1 MAMKLHFTCQIKKT
15 WSKFTLDVSFQIPQG
30 KVTALFG
37 PSGVGKSSTLRM
49 ISGLEKADEGAVS
62 YGEEVWFDKAQ
73 GIHLP
78 PQRRPIGFVF
88 QDFALFP
95 HLTVE
100 KNVAYGI
107 KEKKRLK
114 DIKDFIALVGLSGY
128 ERHYPC
134 QLSGGQKQRVALIR
148 ALARRP
154 ELLLLDEPLSAL
166 DWETR
171 RQLQDDLKRIIREF
185 YVTTIFVTHDV
196 TEVYKLADYVI
207 VLDLGRVIKQGTPE
221 EIFLGKK
228 LSTRIQIAGKVVH
241 IETDSIM
248 AAVTVMHEDQYFKTL
263 IDSEDVCQMNLKIGD
278 DVVIGA
284 KSSDVILFK
293 VLT

>member
-1 MAMKLHFTCQIKKT
+1 MLKICVEKIWKEFRLRADFE
-15 WSKFTLDVSFQIPQG
+15 IPYE
-30 KVTALFG
+30 KITALFG
-37 PSGVGKSSTLRM
+37 PSGAGKSSILRL
-49 ISGLEKADEGAVS
+49 ISGLEKADGGMIRK
-62 YGEEVWFDKAQ
+62 GEEVWYDESQA
-73 GIHLP
+73 INIP
-78 PQRRPIGFVF
+78 PQQRSVGFVF

-107 KEKKRLK
+107 KERKRLAEAK
-114 DIKDFIALVGLSGY
+114 DLLSLVGLSGY
-128 ERHYPC
+128 KRYYPH

-154 ELLLLDEPLSAL
+154 DILLLDEPLSAL

-171 RQLQDDLKRIIREF
+171 RQLQEDLKRIIKQLRI
-185 YVTTIFVTHDV
+185 TTLYVTHDV

-207 VLDLGRVIKQGTPE
+207 VLESGRVVKRGTPE
-221 EIFLGKK
+221 DIFMGRK
-228 LSTRIQIAGKVVH
+228 LSTRIQVVGKVVD
-241 IETDSIM
+241 IESDSIM
-248 AAVTVMHEDQYFKTL
+248 AAVTVMHEDQYFKTI
-263 IDSEDVCQMNLKIGD
+263 IDTEEVQRMHLVIGD

-293 VLT
+293 VLAQS

>member
-1 MAMKLHFTCQIKKT
+1 LLNISLQKT
-15 WSKFTLDVSFQIPQG
+15 WKEFRLDVAFEIPRG

-37 PSGVGKSSTLRM
+37 PSGAGKSSILRI
-49 ISGLEKADEGAVS
+49 ISGIERADGMIFH
-62 YGEEVWFDKAQ
+62 GNEVWFDDAK

-78 PQRRPIGFVF
+78 PQRRSIGFVF

-100 KNVAYGI
+100 RNVAFGI
-107 KEKKRLK
+107 KEKRRLNELK
-114 DIKDFIALVGLSGY
+114 DLISLVGLSGY
-128 ERHYPC
+128 ERYYPA

-154 ELLLLDEPLSAL
+154 DILLLDEPLSAL

-171 RQLQDDLKRIIREF
+171 RQLQEDLKRIIKQF
-185 YVTTIFVTHDV
+185 HVTTLCVTHDV
-196 TEVYKLADYVI
+196 TEVYKLADYVV
-207 VLDLGRVIKQGTPE
+207 VLESGKVVKQGTPE
-221 EIFLGKK
+221 EVFLGKK
-228 LSTRIQIAGKVVH
+228 LSTRIQIAGKVVG
-241 IETDSIM
+241 IESDAII
-248 AAVTVMHEDQYFKTL
+248 AAVTVLHDDQYFKTL
-263 IDSEDVCQMNLKIGD
+263 IDTEEVDRLNLKVGD

-293 VLT
+293 ILTQS

>member
-1 MAMKLHFTCQIKKT
+1 MLNISLQKT
-15 WSKFTLDVSFQIPQG
+15 WKEFSLDVAFEIPRG

-37 PSGVGKSSTLRM
+37 PSGAGKSSILRI
-49 ISGLEKADEGAVS
+49 ISGLERADGGMISHEH
-62 YGEEVWFDKAQ
+62 EVWFDDAK

-78 PQRRPIGFVF
+78 PQRRSIGFVF

-100 KNVAYGI
+100 RNVAFGI
-107 KEKKRLK
+107 KEKRRLNELK
-114 DIKDFIALVGLSGY
+114 DLISLVGLSGY
-128 ERHYPC
+128 ERYYPA

-154 ELLLLDEPLSAL
+154 DILLLDEPLSAL

-171 RQLQDDLKRIIREF
+171 RQLQEDLKKIIKQF
-185 YVTTIFVTHDV
+185 HVTTLYVTHDV
-196 TEVYKLADYVI
+196 TEVYKLADYVV
-207 VLDLGRVIKQGTPE
+207 VLESGKVVKQGTPE
-221 EIFLGKK
+221 DVFLGKK
-228 LSTRIQIAGKVVH
+228 LSTRIQIVGKVVS
-241 IETDSIM
+241 IESDSIM
-248 AAVTVMHEDQYFKTL
+248 AAVTVMHDDQYFKTL
-263 IDSEDVCQMNLKIGD
+263 IDTEEVDRLNLKVGD

-293 VLT
+293 VLTQS

>member
-1 MAMKLHFTCQIKKT
+1 MLNISLQKT
-15 WSKFTLDVSFQIPQG
+15 WQEFRLDVSFEIPRG

-37 PSGVGKSSTLRM
+37 PSGAGKSSILRI
-49 ISGLEKADEGAVS
+49 ISGLETADGGMIS
-62 YGEEVWFDKAQ
+62 HGKEVWFDEAQ
-73 GIHLP
+73 RIHLP
-78 PQRRPIGFVF
+78 PQQRSIGFVF

-100 KNVAYGI
+100 RNVAYGI
-107 KEKKRLK
+107 KGKKRLNELK
-114 DIKDFIALVGLSGY
+114 DLKSLVGLFGY
-128 ERHYPC
+128 ERYYPA

-154 ELLLLDEPLSAL
+154 DILLLDEPLSAL

-171 RQLQDDLKRIIREF
+171 RQLQEDLKRIIKQF
-185 YVTTIFVTHDV
+185 QVTTIYVTHDV
-196 TEVYKLADYVI
+196 TEVYKLADYVV
-207 VLDLGRVIKQGTPE
+207 VLASGKVVKQGTPE
-221 EIFLGKK
+221 DVFLGKK
-228 LSTRIQIAGKVVH
+228 LSTRIQIVGKVVG
-241 IETDSIM
+241 IESDSIM

-263 IDSEDVCQMNLKIGD
+263 IDTEEVDRLNLKVGN

-293 VLT
+293 VLTQS

>member
-1 MAMKLHFTCQIKKT
+1 M
-15 WSKFTLDVSFQIPQG
+15 
-30 KVTALFG
+30 
-37 PSGVGKSSTLRM
+37 
-49 ISGLEKADEGAVS
+49 
-62 YGEEVWFDKAQ
+62 
-73 GIHLP
+73 
-78 PQRRPIGFVF
+78 
-88 QDFALFP
+88 
-95 HLTVE
+95 
-100 KNVAYGI
+100 
-107 KEKKRLK
+107 
-114 DIKDFIALVGLSGY
+114 
-128 ERHYPC
+128 
-134 QLSGGQKQRVALIR
+134 
-148 ALARRP
+148 
-154 ELLLLDEPLSAL
+154 LDEPLSAL

>member
-1 MAMKLHFTCQIKKT
+1 MKHHFTCQIKKT
-15 WSKFTLDVSFQIPQG
+15 WNKFTLDVSFQIPQG
-30 KVTALFG
+30 KIIALFG
-37 PSGVGKSSTLRM
+37 PSGAGKSSTLRI
-49 ISGLEKADEGAVS
+49 ISGLEKADEGTIS
-62 YGEEVWFDKAQ
+62 HREDMWFDKAQ
-73 GIHLP
+73 RIHLP
-78 PQRRPIGFVF
+78 PQQRSIGFVF

-114 DIKDFIALVGLSGY
+114 EIKDFIALVGLSGY
-128 ERHYPC
+128 ERHYPH

-185 YVTTIFVTHDV
+185 YATTIFVAHDI

-207 VLDLGRVIKQGTPE
+207 VLDLGRVVKQGTPE

-228 LSTRIQIAGKVVH
+228 LSTRIQIVGKVVH

-248 AAVTVMHEDQYFKTL
+248 ASVTVMHEDQYFKTL
-263 IDSEDVCQMNLKIGD
+263 IDNEDVCQMNLKIGD

>member
-1 MAMKLHFTCQIKKT
+1 MLNISLQKT
-15 WSKFTLDVSFQIPQG
+15 WKEFGLDVSFEIPRG

-37 PSGVGKSSTLRM
+37 PSGAGKSSILRI
-49 ISGLEKADEGAVS
+49 ISGLETADSGIILH
-62 YGEEVWFDKAQ
+62 GKEVWFDDTQK
-73 GIHLP
+73 IHLP
-78 PQRRPIGFVF
+78 PQQRSVGFVF

-100 KNVAYGI
+100 RNVAFGI
-107 KEKKRLK
+107 KEKRRLNELK
-114 DIKDFIALVGLSGY
+114 DLISLVGLSGY
-128 ERHYPC
+128 ERYYPA

-154 ELLLLDEPLSAL
+154 DILLLDEPLSAL

-171 RQLQDDLKRIIREF
+171 RQLQEDLKRIIKQF
-185 YVTTIFVTHDV
+185 QVTTLYVTHDV
-196 TEVYKLADYVI
+196 TEVYKLADYVV
-207 VLDLGRVIKQGTPE
+207 VLESGRVVKQGTPE
-221 EIFLGKK
+221 DVFLGKK
-228 LSTRIQIAGKVVH
+228 LSTRIQIVGKVIG
-241 IETDSIM
+241 IESDSIM

-263 IDSEDVCQMNLKIGD
+263 IDTEEVDRLNLKVGD

-293 VLT
+293 VLTQS

>member
-1 MAMKLHFTCQIKKT
+1 MLNISLQKT
-15 WSKFTLDVSFQIPQG
+15 WKEFRLDVAFEIPRG

-37 PSGVGKSSTLRM
+37 PSGAGKSSILRI
-49 ISGLEKADEGAVS
+49 ISGIERADGGMIFHEN
-62 YGEEVWFDKAQ
+62 EVWFDDAK

-78 PQRRPIGFVF
+78 PQRRSIGFVF

-100 KNVAYGI
+100 RNVAFGI
-107 KEKKRLK
+107 KEKRRLNELK
-114 DIKDFIALVGLSGY
+114 DLISLVGLSGY
-128 ERHYPC
+128 ERYYPA

-154 ELLLLDEPLSAL
+154 DILLLDEPLSAL

-171 RQLQDDLKRIIREF
+171 RQLQEDLKRIIKQF
-185 YVTTIFVTHDV
+185 HVTTLYVTHDV
-196 TEVYKLADYVI
+196 TEVYKLADYVV
-207 VLDLGRVIKQGTPE
+207 VLESGKVVKQGTPE
-221 EIFLGKK
+221 EVFLGKK
-228 LSTRIQIAGKVVH
+228 LSTRIQIAGKVVG
-241 IETDSIM
+241 IESDSIM
-248 AAVTVMHEDQYFKTL
+248 AAVTVLHDDQYFKTL
-263 IDSEDVCQMNLKIGD
+263 IDTEEVDRLNLKVGD

-293 VLT
+293 ILTQS